1 MSNKAYGLKS
11 NIINALMPKLLNV
24 SDFSNNIS
32 ATKFKIAIIQA
43 LTIDGDPPAKNIKNS
58 KNIHIKVLA
67 HLL

>member
-1 MSNKAYGLKS
+1 
-11 NIINALMPKLLNV
+11 MPKLLNV

-43 LTIDGDPPAKNIKNS
+43 LTIEGEPPAKNIKNN
-58 KNIHIKVLA
+58 KNIHMKVLA